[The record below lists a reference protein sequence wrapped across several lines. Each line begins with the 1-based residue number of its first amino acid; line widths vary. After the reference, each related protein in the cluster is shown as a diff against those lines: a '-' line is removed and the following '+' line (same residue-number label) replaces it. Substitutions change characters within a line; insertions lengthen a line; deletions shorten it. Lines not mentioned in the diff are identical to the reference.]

1 MSNAKEMCQKLRTA
15 FMDCIE
21 YEGKSLTEWDEICQA
36 REQKDKSLALKKEN
50 ERISNEKRQ
59 ENIKNYREQVDKL
72 SRYDAIGQFIDLSG
86 ELDRSNVHIDADG
99 QYRANMA
106 FASAIDIDLE
116 D

>member
-1 MSNAKEMCQKLRTA
+1 MSNMKELYYNLQTA

-21 YEGKSLTEWDEICQA
+21 YEGKSLTEWDELCNA
-36 REQKDKSLALKKEN
+36 AEEEKKNLALKKEN
-50 ERISNEKRQ
+50 ERILNEKRQ
-59 ENIKNYREQVDKL
+59 ENIKNYRDQVDKL
-72 SRYDAIGQFIDLSG
+72 SRHDAIGQFIDLSG
-86 ELDRSNVHIDADG
+86 ELDRSNVHIDQDG